1 MKTHEIE
8 TTFSPSGKKGAAR
21 SVKVNMVFPET
32 IEEAEKLWTAPVLL
46 AMATRAAVIQLQ
58 ASIRASLGK
67 VGDKRVT
74 EAQVAAVYKDFK
86 PEVGRESLSEVE
98 KVQRFI
104 SKTKLS
110 KVELMELLK
119 NVK

>member
-1 MKTHEIE
+1 MRTHEIE
-8 TTFSPSGKKGAAR
+8 TTFSPSGKKGVAR
-21 SVKVNMVFPET
+21 TVKVNMVFPENVA
-32 IEEAEKLWTAPVLL
+32 EAIKLWTESVLL

-58 ASIRASLGK
+58 ASIRSDLGK
-67 VGDKRVT
+67 VGEKRMA
-74 EAQVAAVYKDFK
+74 EQAIALAHKDFK

-110 KVELMELLK
+110 KTELLELLK